1 MKIAICG
8 RDKES
13 RTDMIKSFISQ
24 WPMYATPS
32 ETIWN
37 TERAWPEKC
46 PEALTDLKEKLNDVE
61 RYLFNRILLLEEQ
74 YEKFKEEGY
83 LIFDG
88 SSLDILVN
96 AAVLCEDGYISEEF
110 MEKVIYHNKKMLHD
124 IDVIYWL
131 PDETIDEKSNDDD
144 KAIEMAYA
152 NLYDSYQVEFDKS
165 PFFDHKN
172 CPSIMIADPKN
183 PLAEV
188 KMLLDSNGNLDT
200 TAQGGSDGGLVDTE
214 KLKKIL
220 KGNPTL
226 LNAAMESLKQ
236 TNTIGSSPFSGS
248 ITL

>member
-8 RDKES
+8 KDDAARA
-13 RTDMIKSFISQ
+13 DMIKSFISQ
-24 WPMYATPS
+24 WPMYATPA

-37 TERAWPEKC
+37 TERTWPDECSKS
-46 PEALTDLKEKLNDVE
+46 LLKTKEKLNE
-61 RYLFNRILLLEEQ
+61 AEQYLFNKILLLEEQ
-74 YEKFKEEGY
+74 NLKFKEHGY
-83 LIFDG
+83 IIFNG

-96 AAVLCEDGYISEEF
+96 TAVLCEQNYVSEEF
-110 MEKVIYHNKKMLHD
+110 MEKIIYHNKKILHD

-131 PDETIDEKSNDDD
+131 PDESINEESNDDD
-144 KAIEMAYA
+144 KLLEIAYA

-183 PLAEV
+183 PLIEV

-200 TAQGGSDGGLVDTE
+200 TSQGGSDGDLIDTE
-214 KLKKIL
+214 KLKRVL
-220 KGNPTL
+220 KGNPML
-226 LNAAMESLKQ
+226 LNAALESLKQ

-248 ITL
+248 IVV